1 MNTPFF
7 FLHIPRTAGTT
18 INSIIKHNF
27 EPHEILSIYR
37 DSDYRKH
44 ETVDAALL
52 DRIRLIQGHLLLET
66 HDPPRIYGRDVR
78 VFTFLR
84 NPVERLVSEYLF
96 QKSWPDNHLY
106 RYLNEK
112 NVSFADYI
120 TSQDKRLKYRGKNF
134 MTRAVS
140 GMDFDLGSFPR
151 TALDTA
157 KRYIE
162 HVFGFVGI
170 QEMFDESLL
179 LLRDFLGLR
188 SIYHER
194 MNVLRDGAKEH
205 VTEAD
210 RALALER
217 NAADAELYGFAV
229 ETFKDRIAGRGPG
242 FSRELKAF
250 RTINAKFGRV
260 CALITARDGPGTDT
274 PVEMPKNLLFP
285 E

>member
-27 EPHEILSIYR
+27 KPHEILSIYR
-37 DSDYRKH
+37 DSDYRRH

-66 HDPPRIYGRDVR
+66 YDPPRIYGRDVR

-106 RYLNEK
+106 RYLNEE

-120 TSQDKRLKYRGKNF
+120 TSQAKILKYRGKNF

-151 TALDTA
+151 AALDTA
-157 KRYIE
+157 KRHIE
-162 HVFGFVGI
+162 RVFGFVGI

-188 SIYHER
+188 SLYHER
-194 MNVLRDGAKEH
+194 MNVLRDGAKER

-210 RALALER
+210 RALAWSATRRTR
-217 NAADAELYGFAV
+217 NSMISPWRRPQTGSPGV
-229 ETFKDRIAGRGPG
+229 AGIR
-242 FSRELKAF
+242 
-250 RTINAKFGRV
+250 
-260 CALITARDGPGTDT
+260 PGTHGLSDHQRQVRPGVRPDHRPGRT
-274 PVEMPKNLLFP
+274 GRQRP
-285 E
+285 